1 MRNRLL
7 FATMFA
13 VFSVPFAVQA
23 EVRQLKSVDLPLDA
37 NMVTCDPVKVVLPQD
52 RNVRL
57 APDKILKTKSVGGG
71 YVMQIVETK
80 QGFRYKRLLDANNR
94 SLQKSDKRILA
105 QVSASQDGVA
115 FSEDFESW
123 QDSYGL
129 DWIPEGWQEINE
141 PANTVDLD
149 HNVNNTW
156 YVYYSGGMGF
166 LPMTPDGEKE
176 AFIHFSYD
184 RDDPDNPD
192 NVIAAVDQDEWLI
205 TPLISV
211 EEYQDLY
218 FAMAYDYSSCYDS
231 QYLDWSTM
239 IYSQRVTVCNME
251 VLVQVEGSSEW
262 ECILNMEQDYASKM
276 SDMEVYDKGFNYEN
290 FKLDLDKYVGKK
302 IKIAFRY
309 IRTGGDFC
317 GNSVCLDAVKVA
329 TPATDAL
336 YQRPDGTFLV
346 GTSRDFYSAST
357 PLIFGP
363 AYAEVTWQNKSS
375 QYATDF
381 EWQYQTTLEG

>member
-1 MRNRLL
+1 MI
-7 FATMFA
+7 A
-13 VFSVPFAVQA
+13 VFSVPMVVKAD
-23 EVRQLKSVDLPLDA
+23 VRQSESMSLPTEAKVITCNSVQL
-37 NMVTCDPVKVVLPQD
+37 VLPQD

-57 APDKILKTKSVGGG
+57 APDKVLKSKSLGDG
-71 YVMQIVETK
+71 YMWQIVETK

-94 SLQKSDKRILA
+94 SLQKSDKRILT

-205 TPLISV
+205 SPLISV

-231 QYLDWSTM
+231 KYLDWGTM

-251 VLVQVEGSSEW
+251 VLAQVEGSTEW
-262 ECILNMEQDYASKM
+262 ESLLNMEQEYVSKIG
-276 SDMEVYDKGFNYEN
+276 DREIFDKGFSYEN
-290 FKLDLDKYVGKK
+290 FKIELENMLEK
-302 IKIAFRY
+302 I
-309 IRTGGDFC
+309 
-317 GNSVCLDAVKVA
+317 
-329 TPATDAL
+329 
-336 YQRPDGTFLV
+336 
-346 GTSRDFYSAST
+346 
-357 PLIFGP
+357 
-363 AYAEVTWQNKSS
+363 
-375 QYATDF
+375 
-381 EWQYQTTLEG
+381 